1 MRIDEP
7 KWVSFN
13 VQKIQTA
20 ASDPNLIR
28 LGMRA
33 QQVTPRRAFLTGT
46 TSHKEFNY
54 GGYYDRRLPK
64 SIAQANRFLTR
75 LLLTF
80 SIQSFCMS
88 NDQARDF
95 YPRSGFDPR
104 FDPDP
109 IRKSEYLERP
119 NPDPDS
125 KMLDPSK
132 SDLDPDILIFKSG
145 YPDS

>member
-1 MRIDEP
+1 
-7 KWVSFN
+7 
-13 VQKIQTA
+13 
-20 ASDPNLIR
+20 
-28 LGMRA
+28 
-33 QQVTPRRAFLTGT
+33 
-46 TSHKEFNY
+46 
-54 GGYYDRRLPK
+54 
-64 SIAQANRFLTR
+64 
-75 LLLTF
+75 
-80 SIQSFCMS
+80 MS

-145 YPDS
+145 YPDSIYKFYVNFDPNPDPDIRRILQFLEGYPTLGYPRTPDPDKDSKIMDPSDKDPDPDILKLSGYPIRPWPSNHSPE